1 MRARLR
7 ILSAIFLILAAGALL
22 GGCGTNPQTTTETAE
37 SSIPPAGP
45 AEPVQRVAAGDRQI
59 SGPYTHDNLAIFLIH
74 GEDLLKGRKYM
85 MLAEALEKKLF
96 VIYETQSVN
105 ELSMENLSSSEEVL
119 ILSGDILKGGQQDR
133 IAQYDQFV
141 PAKSGK
147 LPLTVFCVEHT
158 AGRWNRKMTEED
170 KTFTA
175 SPGQL
180 CFNDLRLANRCRS
193 NQAEVWDGVANAQVN
208 LSKNAG
214 RDVKAKESD
223 SSLALSLQSKEVKAA
238 ADRYVAR
245 LSPIIEDKADVVGYA
260 FAINGKIYTAD
271 MYGSPS
277 LFQRVWPRLLHASA
291 IEAFA
296 DLQKDKAFTPAT
308 VTAVKTFLEEGD
320 NGKAASKEVT
330 KDIREVTNSGE
341 RVVRVETQARAM
353 GAMKKAGGE
362 SIRTN
367 YIGR

>member
-1 MRARLR
+1 
-7 ILSAIFLILAAGALL
+7 
-22 GGCGTNPQTTTETAE
+22 
-37 SSIPPAGP
+37 
-45 AEPVQRVAAGDRQI
+45 
-59 SGPYTHDNLAIFLIH
+59 
-74 GEDLLKGRKYM
+74 M

-105 ELSMENLSSSEEVL
+105 ELSMENLSPTEEVL

-141 PAKSGK
+141 PPQSGK

-170 KTFTA
+170 KTFTS

-180 CFNDLRLANRCRS
+180 CSNELRFASRY
-193 NQAEVWDGVANAQVN
+193 QGGQGGVWAGVANAQGN
-208 LSKNAG
+208 LSHNAG

-238 ADRYVAR
+238 ADRYVAT
-245 LSPIIEDKADVVGYA
+245 LSLIVEDKADVVGYA
-260 FAINGKIYTAD
+260 FAINGKVYTAD

-277 LFQRVWPRLLHASA
+277 LFQKVWPRLLHASA

-296 DLQKDKAFTPAT
+296 DLQKDKTFTPAT
-308 VTAVKTFLEEGD
+308 VAAVKTFLEEGD
-320 NGKAASKEVT
+320 NGKVASKEVT

-341 RVVRVETQARAM
+341 KVVRVETRARAM
-353 GAMKKAGGE
+353 GDMKKDGGE
-362 SIRTN
+362 AIRKN